1 MDAVVEYVVDYL
13 KWFASNFQNNAL
25 HMFDGWNWKR
35 WIRLVAI
42 LGAYLLFRPY
52 MEKWASKLQGKEHE
66 KDVDFYEEATKKGK
80 LSPNTLRGG
89 LAAEEESEEDAETS
103 ATDWGKKARKRQRQM
118 ERKKL
123 EAEEKK
129 RLDAEGDAEDKDI
142 REYLVDYVE
151 GEDGW

>member
-66 KDVDFYEEATKKGK
+66 KDVDFYEEATKGK

-89 LAAEEESEEDAETS
+89 PAAEEESEEDAETS

>member
-66 KDVDFYEEATKKGK
+66 KDVDFYEEATKGK

-89 LAAEEESEEDAETS
+89 PVAEEESEEEAETS

-118 ERKKL
+118 ERRKL